1 MTQDLYVGD
10 KQSNRG
16 CLLLILV
23 ATLILCGIFYLV
35 LLRPRSSRKATADKA
50 EAPSAAEAAPATQS
64 QGPAAAGSDAG
75 LNLVA
80 EARRLKTEDHLLE
93 AREKALQVLDSSS
106 HPVAREEAMRLLG
119 EVNVELVL
127 SPRAMPEKT
136 EYTVQPGDSLVVL
149 AKRFNTTV
157 DALRKGNRISGS
169 VIRVNDR
176 MRVFSGTFSI
186 QVGKKEN
193 VLDLFLNDRFFKR
206 YRVGTGE
213 YGRTPVGDFVITE
226 KIAQPTWWRP
236 DGKPV
241 PFGDPE
247 NVLGTH
253 WLSLNIPGYGIHGT
267 WEPDTIGKQAS
278 AGCIRL
284 LNEEVEELF
293 TLVPEGTPVTIKD

>member
-1 MTQDLYVGD
+1 MTQELYVGD
-10 KQSNRG
+10 KQSNKG

-23 ATLILCGIFYLV
+23 ATLILSGLFYLIW
-35 LLRPRSSRKATADKA
+35 LRPRSARRAEEDKTETPA
-50 EAPSAAEAAPATQS
+50 MASEQAQHPGAPTIPS
-64 QGPAAAGSDAG
+64 SDPG
-75 LNLVA
+75 LSLLA
-80 EARRLKTEDHLLE
+80 EARRLKTEDRFLD
-93 AREKALQVLDSSS
+93 AREKAFAILDSSTN
-106 HPVAREEAMRLLG
+106 PVAREEAMRLLG

-149 AKRFNTTV
+149 ARRFNTTV

-169 VIRVNDR
+169 IIRVNDR
-176 MRVFSGTFSI
+176 MRIFGGKFSI
-186 QVGKKEN
+186 QVSKTDN
-193 VLDLFLNDRFFKR
+193 ILDLYLNDRFFKR

-213 YGRTPVGDFVITE
+213 FGRTPVGDFIITE

-267 WEPDTIGKQAS
+267 WEPETIGKQAS

-293 TLVPEGTPVTIKD
+293 TLVPEGTPVTIKE